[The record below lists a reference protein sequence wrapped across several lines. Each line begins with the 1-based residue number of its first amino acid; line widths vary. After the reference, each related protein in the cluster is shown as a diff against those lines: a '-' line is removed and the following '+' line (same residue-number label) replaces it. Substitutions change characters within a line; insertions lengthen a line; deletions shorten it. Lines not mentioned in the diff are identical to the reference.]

1 MMGRVRVVSVVLAA
15 CVVGALVIVAGELV
29 TRDGGERTVVTATPE
44 DGIRAW
50 LAGHRDEVFPTY
62 EGAYIGACPESGA
75 AQGICSIARD
85 DLGARQIHGVGVYAT
100 NWGAEL
106 LLERST
112 GGPAAPDAGW
122 RVIATWPWGDPGD
135 AEDPPVYGP
144 PWSPHT
150 AIAEWWAGHGADR
163 YPGRPPVTYVHDCD
177 TSGADPSITEQTL
190 VCSTLERATDE
201 RRVYRTGLLA
211 GAAGPSWA
219 DAVTLV
225 LDHRPDHAWAVS
237 VRDG

>member
-1 MMGRVRVVSVVLAA
+1 MMRRAPVVSVVVAA
-15 CVVGALVIVAGELV
+15 LVVGALVIVAGEQFA
-29 TRDGGERTVVTATPE
+29 GGGDEPSTAVVTATPQ

-50 LAGHRDEVFPTY
+50 LAGHRAEVFPTY
-62 EGAYIGACPESGA
+62 DGDYIGVCPESGA
-75 AQGICSIARD
+75 AQGICSMARD

-106 LLERST
+106 LLER
-112 GGPAAPDAGW
+112 AAPATGW
-122 RVIATWPWGDPGD
+122 RVIATWPWGEPGD

-144 PWSPHT
+144 PWSPHA
-150 AIAEWWAGHGADR
+150 AIAEWWADNGADR

-177 TSGADPSITEQTL
+177 ASGADPSITEQTL
-190 VCSTLERATDE
+190 VCSTLERATDA

-211 GAAGPSWA
+211 DADADG

-225 LDHRPDHAWAVS
+225 LDHEPDHTWAVS
-237 VRDG
+237 VRDE